1 LPRPNEADK
10 PRNLVLD
17 WKKGTMLSD
26 ALRQTLQAGFP
37 GVTANINIS
46 SQLVAPQDNI
56 GYYGTLRELEAYLRP
71 LSFQI
76 LTGKKDYTGVGCCL
90 QQGEIDVHDGTS
102 PPGAVKIE
110 FTELIGQPTWIAF
123 SIQVKVVMRAG
134 GWRPNYAS
142 ANPHCYNRGR
152 PEGVKHSADVPGN
165 ISD

>member
-56 GYYGTLRELEAYLRP
+56 GYYETLRELEAYLRP

-90 QQGEIDVHDGTS
+90 INAEAK
-102 PPGAVKIE
+102 PGKLEAAPGFLFAEFLALDAAKIM
-110 FTELIGQPTWIAF
+110 
-123 SIQVKVVMRAG
+123 SIRFG
-134 GWRPNYAS
+134 
-142 ANPHCYNRGR
+142 
-152 PEGVKHSADVPGN
+152 
-165 ISD
+165 